1 MTTTDGS
8 SCLFVSV
15 QLGYPLITRP
25 LLKAGGRELLVM
37 NRNDG
42 TSCLAAVRQNL
53 TRLEDYHADNLKSDH
68 KEVMRLI
75 QQACLDW
82 GVELE

>member
-1 MTTTDGS
+1 
-8 SCLFVSV
+8 
-15 QLGYPLITRP
+15 
-25 LLKAGGRELLVM
+25 M

-53 TRLEDYHADNLKSDH
+53 MRLEDYHADNLKSDH

-75 QQACLDW
+75 QQACLAW